1 MRIFRIG
8 IIVIA
13 LGWSSFGFAGNE
25 DRAGEA
31 GASELLINPW
41 GRSSGWGGANTAGS
55 RGVESFNLNIAGL
68 AYTKGSELVFTN
80 TNWLGGTDI
89 SINALGF
96 STKLGESGGV
106 LGISAMAMTFGDID
120 ITTAD
125 NPDGGLG
132 TFSPNYF
139 NIGVA
144 YSKNFSNTISGG
156 VVVKLVSEGI
166 ANVNASGI
174 AIDAG
179 VNYVTG
185 DFKQLQFGIT
195 LRNVG
200 PTMSYD
206 GNGLSDRLDVPNSD
220 KSLTVNQRSKDF
232 ELPSLVNIGLTYDF
246 YLTEAEETEDEEFIA
261 DHRITAAGTFTSN
274 SFTKDQFRLGV
285 EYAFR
290 EMFMVRGGYVYES
303 EITNDEDNTT
313 TSLGAS
319 FGATVEIPLGSSGNT
334 FGIDYSYRPTRT
346 FDGSHGIGV
355 KLTF

>member
-1 MRIFRIG
+1 MKIFRRG
-8 IIVIA
+8 ILLLA
-13 LGWSSFGFAGNE
+13 LAGSSMAFAGNE

-41 GRSSGWGGANTAGS
+41 GRTSGWGSANTAGV

-68 AYTKGSELVFTN
+68 AYTEGSELIFTN
-80 TNWLGGTDI
+80 TNWMSGADI

-96 STKLGESGGV
+96 AHRLGESGGV
-106 LGISAMAMTFGDID
+106 LGVSAMAMSFGDIN

-139 NIGVA
+139 NIGLA

-156 VVVKLVSEGI
+156 LVVKLVSEGI
-166 ANVNASGI
+166 SNVNATGI

-185 DFKQLQFGIT
+185 DMRQLKFGIT

-200 PTMSYD
+200 PPMTFG
-206 GNGLSDRLDVPNSD
+206 GNGLSDRFTVPNTEKTLSA
-220 KSLTVNQRSKDF
+220 NQRSKDF
-232 ELPSLVNIGLTYDF
+232 ELPSMVNIGLTYDF
-246 YLTEAEETEDEEFIA
+246 FLTDAEETEDENWVA
-261 DHRITAAGTFTSN
+261 DHRLTTAGTFTSN
-274 SFTKDQFRLGV
+274 SFTKDQFRIGV

-303 EITNDEDNTT
+303 DATDDVSNATTN
-313 TSLGAS
+313 LGPS
-319 FGATVEIPLGSSGNT
+319 FGATIQVPLGESGST
-334 FGIDYSYRPTRT
+334 FGIDYSYRVTRI

>member
-8 IIVIA
+8 IAVLA
-13 LGWSSFGFAGNE
+13 LALSSQGFAGNE

-41 GRSSGWGGANTAGS
+41 GRSSGWGGANTSGAQ
-55 RGVESFNLNIAGL
+55 GVESFNLNIAGL

-80 TNWLGGTDI
+80 TNWLSGADI

-96 STKLGESGGV
+96 ATRLGESGGV
-106 LGISAMAMTFGDID
+106 LGISAMSMTFGDID

-139 NIGVA
+139 NLG
-144 YSKNFSNTISGG
+144 NFSNTISGG
-156 VVVKLVSEGI
+156 IVVKIISEGI
-166 ANVNASGI
+166 SNVNASGV

-200 PTMSYD
+200 PTMSFD
-206 GNGLSDRLDVPNSD
+206 GNGLSDRFDVPNSD
-220 KSLTVNQRSKDF
+220 KTLTVNQRSKDF
-232 ELPSLVNIGLTYDF
+232 ELPSLVNIGLSYDF
-246 YLTEAEETEDEEFIA
+246 YLTEAEETEDEQFMA

-290 EMFMVRGGYVYES
+290 EMFMLRGGYVYES
-303 EITNDEDNTT
+303 DVTDDTDNSTA
-313 TSLGAS
+313 SLGAT

-334 FGIDYSYRPTRT
+334 FGIDYSYRATRT
-346 FDGSHGIGV
+346 FNGIHGIGV
-355 KLTF
+355 KLAF

>member
-1 MRIFRIG
+1 MKILKIG
-8 IIVIA
+8 TTVLA
-13 LGWSSFGFAGNE
+13 LAFSTMGFAGNE

-41 GRSSGWGGANTAGS
+41 GRSSGWGGANTAGAQ
-55 RGVESFNLNIAGL
+55 GVESFNLNIAGL

-80 TNWLGGTDI
+80 TNWLSGADV

-96 STKLGESGGV
+96 ATKLGESGGV
-106 LGISAMAMTFGDID
+106 LGVSAMAMSFGELD
-120 ITTAD
+120 ITTVN

-139 NIGVA
+139 NMGVA

-156 VVVKLVSEGI
+156 VVVKIVSEGI
-166 ANVNASGI
+166 ANVNATGV

-185 DFKQLQFGIT
+185 DFRQLQFGIT

-200 PTMSYD
+200 PTMEFG
-206 GNGLSDRLDVPNSD
+206 GNGLSDRLDVPNSR

-232 ELPSLVNIGLTYDF
+232 ELPSLVNIGLSYDF
-246 YLTEAEETEDEEFIA
+246 FLTEAEETEDEEFIA
-261 DHRITAAGTFTSN
+261 DHRITTAGTFTSN
-274 SFTKDQFRLGV
+274 SFTKDQFRFGV

-303 EITNDEDNTT
+303 DITDDEANATA
-313 TSLGAS
+313 SLGAS
-319 FGATVEIPLGSSGNT
+319 FGATIEVPLGKSGNT
-334 FGIDYSYRPTRT
+334 FGVDYSYRATRT
-346 FDGSHGIGV
+346 FGGSHGIGV
-355 KLTF
+355 RLTF

>member
-1 MRIFRIG
+1 MRIFKIG
-8 IIVIA
+8 ITVIA
-13 LGWSSFGFAGNE
+13 LACSSMSFAGNE

-41 GRSSGWGGANTAGS
+41 GRSSGWGGANTSGAQ
-55 RGVESFNLNIAGL
+55 GVESFNLNIAGL

-80 TNWLGGTDI
+80 TNWLSGTDI

-96 STKLGESGGV
+96 ATRLGENGGV
-106 LGISAMAMTFGDID
+106 LGISAMSMTFGDID

-139 NIGVA
+139 NMGIA

-156 VVVKLVSEGI
+156 LVVRVISEGI
-166 ANVNASGI
+166 SNVNATGV

-185 DFKQLQFGIT
+185 DYKQLQFGIT

-200 PTMSYD
+200 PTMSFD

-220 KSLTVNQRSKDF
+220 KTLTVNQRSKDF
-232 ELPSLVNIGLTYDF
+232 ELPSLVNIGLSYDF
-246 YLTEAEETEDEEFIA
+246 YLTDAEETEDEEFMA
-261 DHRITAAGTFTSN
+261 DHRITTAGTFTSN

-303 EITNDEDNTT
+303 DITDDVENATA
-313 TSLGAS
+313 SQGAS
-319 FGATVEIPLGSSGNT
+319 FGATVEVPLGSSGNT
-334 FGIDYSYRPTRT
+334 FGIDYSYRTTRT
-346 FDGSHGIGV
+346 FDGSHGIGIR
-355 KLTF
+355 LTF

>member
-1 MRIFRIG
+1 MKIFRRG
-8 IIVIA
+8 ILLMALAGCSIA
-13 LGWSSFGFAGNE
+13 YAGNE

-41 GRSSGWGGANTAGS
+41 GRSSGWGSANTAGAT
-55 RGVESFNLNIAGL
+55 GIESFSLNIAGL
-68 AYTKGSELVFTN
+68 AYTESSELVFTN
-80 TNWLGGTDI
+80 TNWMSGADV

-96 STKLGESGGV
+96 AHRLGESGGV
-106 LGISAMAMTFGDID
+106 LGVSAMAMSFGDID
-120 ITTAD
+120 ITTVD

-139 NIGVA
+139 NIGIA

-156 VVVKLVSEGI
+156 LVVKLVSEGTSD
-166 ANVNASGI
+166 VNASGI

-185 DFKQLQFGIT
+185 DMRQMKFGIT

-200 PTMSYD
+200 PTMEFA
-206 GNGLSDRLDVPNSD
+206 GNGLSDRLDVQNSD
-220 KSLTVNQRSKDF
+220 KTISVNQKSKDF
-232 ELPSLVNIGLTYDF
+232 ELPSMVNIGLSYDF
-246 YLTEAEETEDEEFIA
+246 FLTDAQELENDEWMA

-274 SFTKDQFRLGV
+274 SFTKDQFRIGL

-303 EITNDEDNTT
+303 DVSDDVSNATAN
-313 TSLGAS
+313 LGPS
-319 FGATVEIPLGSSGNT
+319 FGATIQVPLGESGST
-334 FGIDYSYRPTRT
+334 FGIDYSYRVTRI

>member
-1 MRIFRIG
+1 MK
-8 IIVIA
+8 IIRKGLLVLA
-13 LGWSSFGFAGNE
+13 LAGSSLAFAGNE

-41 GRSSGWGGANTAGS
+41 GRSSGWGGANTAGAT
-55 RGVESFNLNIAGL
+55 GVESFNLNIAGL
-68 AYTKGSELVFTN
+68 AYTKNSELVFTN
-80 TNWLGGTDI
+80 TNWMSGANI

-96 STKLGESGGV
+96 AHRLGESGGV
-106 LGISAMAMTFGDID
+106 LGVSAMAMSFGDID

-139 NIGVA
+139 NIGLA

-156 VVVKLVSEGI
+156 FVVKLVSEG
-166 ANVNASGI
+166 ASNVSASGI
-174 AIDAG
+174 ALDAG

-185 DFKQLQFGIT
+185 DQRQLKFGIT

-200 PTMSYD
+200 PTMAFD
-206 GNGLSDRLDVPNSD
+206 GNGLSDRFNVPNTD
-220 KSLTVNQRSKDF
+220 KTLTVNQRSNDF
-232 ELPSLVNIGLTYDF
+232 ELPSLVNIGLSYDF
-246 YLTEAEETEDEEFIA
+246 FLTDPEEVEDEEWQA
-261 DHRITAAGTFTSN
+261 DHRLTTAGTFTSN
-274 SFTKDQFRLGV
+274 SFTKDQFRIGV

-290 EMFMVRGGYVYES
+290 EMFMLRGGYVYES
-303 EITNDEDNTT
+303 DALDDEQNATAN
-313 TSLGAS
+313 LGPS
-319 FGATVEIPLGSSGNT
+319 FGASIQVPLGESGST
-334 FGIDYSYRPTRT
+334 FGIDYSFRATRT

>member
-1 MRIFRIG
+1 MKIFRRG
-8 IIVIA
+8 ILLLA
-13 LGWSSFGFAGNE
+13 LAGSSMAFAGNE

-41 GRSSGWGGANTAGS
+41 GRTSGWGSANTAGV

-68 AYTKGSELVFTN
+68 AYTEGSELIFTN
-80 TNWLGGTDI
+80 TNWMSGADI

-96 STKLGESGGV
+96 AHRLGESGGV
-106 LGISAMAMTFGDID
+106 LGVSAMAMSFGDID

-139 NIGVA
+139 NIGLA

-156 VVVKLVSEGI
+156 LVVKLVSEGI
-166 ANVNASGI
+166 SNVNATGI

-185 DFKQLQFGIT
+185 DMRQLKFGIT

-200 PTMSYD
+200 PPMTFG
-206 GNGLSDRLDVPNSD
+206 GNGLSDRFTVPNTEKTLS
-220 KSLTVNQRSKDF
+220 VNQRSKDF
-232 ELPSLVNIGLTYDF
+232 ELPSMVNIGLTYDF
-246 YLTEAEETEDEEFIA
+246 FLTDAEETEDENWVA
-261 DHRITAAGTFTSN
+261 DHRLTTAGTFTSN
-274 SFTKDQFRLGV
+274 SFTKDQFRIGV

-303 EITNDEDNTT
+303 DATDDVSNATTN
-313 TSLGAS
+313 LGPS
-319 FGATVEIPLGSSGNT
+319 FGATIQVPLGESGST
-334 FGIDYSYRPTRT
+334 FGIDYSYRVTRI

>member
-1 MRIFRIG
+1 MKIFRIG
-8 IIVIA
+8 ILAIA
-13 LGWSSFGFAGNE
+13 LAFSITGFAGNE

-41 GRSSGWGGANTAGS
+41 GRSSGWGGANTAGAQ
-55 RGVESFNLNIAGL
+55 GVESFNLNIAGL

-80 TNWLGGTDI
+80 TNWMSGADI

-96 STKLGESGGV
+96 ATKLGESGGV
-106 LGISAMAMTFGDID
+106 LGVSAMAMSFGDIN

-156 VVVKLVSEGI
+156 IVMKVVSEGI
-166 ANVNASGI
+166 SNVNASGI

-185 DFKQLQFGIT
+185 DQKQLKFGIT

-200 PTMSYD
+200 PTLAFD
-206 GNGLSDRLDVPNSD
+206 GNGLAERYDVPNSD

-246 YLTEAEETEDEEFIA
+246 YLAEVEETEDEEFVS
-261 DHRITAAGTFTSN
+261 DHRLTTAGTFTSN
-274 SFTKDQFRLGV
+274 SFTKDQFRLGL

-303 EITNDEDNTT
+303 DITNDTENATA
-313 TSLGAS
+313 SLGSS
-319 FGATVEIPLGSSGNT
+319 FGATIQVPLGASGNT
-334 FGIDYSYRPTRT
+334 FGIDYSYRVTRI
-346 FDGSHGIGV
+346 FGGSHAIGV